1 MYCSTD
7 MMTDEDKEATIKNGR
22 VLRSDE
28 AHVDTCNAENAQW
41 RERRHAKGV
50 GGYAEAQGR
59 SARTGFFD
67 WMPGK
72 ITLLPPESTGNKM
85 S

>member
-41 RERRHAKGV
+41 RERRHAKR
-50 GGYAEAQGR
+50 GGRVPRGAGSLRED
-59 SARTGFFD
+59 SV
-67 WMPGK
+67 
-72 ITLLPPESTGNKM
+72 S
-85 S
+85 